1 MSAKEY
7 DLLKKR
13 NRAAGLSASAWLM
26 RQMETNRPV
35 LFREAETRQAIAFMN
50 EAGREI
56 NAIARDFNSGYGTAE
71 QLKYAVRR
79 LSQVY
84 QRLHELR
91 KKGCP
96 QADDEIMR
104 SVLTNQGDRD
114 YRIYEIPTS
123 AITLEG
129 KKIRYFDFISSLRDE
144 GCNRALR
151 RIVPRID
158 MDKIGKLIY
167 DTPFLSDLQ
176 RQFYLTMLAERK
188 AKILDFALEKLEQ
201 AKDGL
206 LPVKHKAGKD
216 RDAR

>member
-26 RQMETNRPV
+26 RLETNRPV
-35 LFREAETRQAIAFMN
+35 LFREAETREAIAFMN

-56 NAIARDFNSGYGTAE
+56 NAIARD
-71 QLKYAVRR
+71 QYAVRR
-79 LSQVY
+79 RSQVY

-104 SVLTNQGDRD
+104 SVLTNKGDRD
-114 YRIYEIPTS
+114 HRIYEIPTS

-129 KKIRYFDFISSLRDE
+129 KKIRYFDFISSLREE
-144 GCNRALR
+144 GCSRALR
-151 RIVPRID
+151 RIIPRID
-158 MDKIGKLIY
+158 MGKIGKLIY